1 MRSSSTSVSV
11 LPASAAAAH
20 FPWRPVME
28 ISLPCPW
35 CCHSLCTGCAS
46 LICPKASLA
55 PWVPASSLSPVSIST
70 AFCYPQDTPT
80 ALFIFFPM
88 SLIPHRGTSTQGHVL
103 PRRDSPGA
111 WMCAAVLVPAGPFG
125 FRGYLPL
132 LQKPHCDGQAREDGA
147 AWPGHLRW
155 LGRESKNKTSCK

>member
-1 MRSSSTSVSV
+1 MLSFSTSVSV

-35 CCHSLCTGCAS
+35 CCHSPCTGCVS

-55 PWVPASSLSPVSIST
+55 PRVPASSVTCEHLNSLLLSSRHSNSPFYFLPYVTHSPLWYLHPGPCPLASSQ
-70 AFCYPQDTPT
+70 PR
-80 ALFIFFPM
+80 
-88 SLIPHRGTSTQGHVL
+88 SLDVCCS
-103 PRRDSPGA
+103 
-111 WMCAAVLVPAGPFG
+111 PFG
-125 FRGYLPL
+125 FRGCLPL
-132 LQKPHCDGQAREDGA
+132 LQKPRRDGQAREDGA